1 MRLIENKQRQ
11 FISLVKNYFNICEKK
26 AITSSI
32 SPKCYI
38 TTWTRTRGYFKLME
52 IIGKKSLNGLIYTF
66 KDILAISTL
75 YDYDLTYGVRKKKNK
90 NLLIS
95 YCTKNSFDKNGNFT
109 DSYFNLKSLKNNNS
123 WLLISLDGFIPKEL
137 KENIYIFYKKSK
149 NNFSI
154 FFLFKTIFSIIINN
168 LFNFKKISHYVSKQ
182 YVFTQLINNHY
193 NDQFEEQSFKNVII
207 NYEGI
212 PFQHSLINS
221 IKKINNKTK
230 IICYLHCAGWPLQT
244 DLIYREKSIDLFL
257 VSGEDQRKNLVKN
270 LGWPARKVKVIPS
283 LRFSKS
289 KDEFSGYLFVPYEL
303 SNFNLQLK
311 IFENYLQNLKN
322 KTINQLKLRIHPLN
336 KESKKHIVFA
346 NRMNFILKK
355 YKKKFCKNTNK
366 KTSIIFGSATGVSLQ
381 ALEDGVKI
389 IHFPKDKYLDVF
401 TKKMWPN
408 INVKNLGD
416 DIFSY
421 EIIKKN
427 SIFWVKKNNASYD
440 KYILPEL
447 KK

>member
-1 MRLIENKQRQ
+1 MKTIEKKQKQ
-11 FISLVKNYFNICEKK
+11 LISLVKNYFNICEKK
-26 AITSSI
+26 TITTSI

-38 TTWTRTRGYFKLME
+38 TTWTLTRGYFKLME
-52 IIGKKSLNGLIYTF
+52 IIGKNNLNSLVFIL
-66 KDILAISTL
+66 KDILAISAL
-75 YDYDLTYGVRKKKNK
+75 YDYDIIYKISTNKNK

-95 YCTKNSFDKNGNFT
+95 YCSKNNFDRNGNFK
-109 DSYFNLKSLKNNNS
+109 DKSFNLKSIKKNNS
-123 WLLISLDGFIPKEL
+123 WLLISLDGYIPKNL

-149 NNFSI
+149 KNFSI
-154 FFLFKTIFSIIINN
+154 LFLLKTISLIFINN
-168 LFNFKKISHYVSKQ
+168 SFNLEKLSHYISKQ
-182 YVFTQLINNHY
+182 YVFTQLINNY
-193 NDQFEEQSFKNVII
+193 YKSKFEHQNFKNVII

-257 VSGEDQRKNLVKN
+257 VSGEDQRKNLIKN

-283 LRFSKS
+283 LRFSKTT
-289 KDEFSGYLFVPYEL
+289 DEFSGYLFVPFEL
-303 SNFNLQLK
+303 SNLNFQLK

-322 KTINQLKLRIHPLN
+322 KNINQLKLRIHPLN
-336 KESKKHIVFA
+336 KESKDHKLFA
-346 NRMNFILKK
+346 DKMNLILKK
-355 YKKKFCKNTNK
+355 YKTKFSKNTKK

-389 IHFPKDKYLDVF
+389 IHFPNDKYLDVF

-408 INVKNLGD
+408 INVKNLGGN
-416 DIFSY
+416 IFSY

-440 KYILPEL
+440 KYILPVL